1 VKRVAVKTINL
12 PGISNTSTRQRTFD
26 EVCWGLLLSP
36 PSQVGNYLKKI
47 SEIIETAY
55 KEKGEK
61 QDD

>member
-1 VKRVAVKTINL
+1 VKTLNL

-55 KEKGEK
+55 KENSVETH
-61 QDD
+61 DD